1 MNCIVVNGTAAKV
14 YDDLYTEPGLG
25 DENGLFDLT

>member
-1 MNCIVVNGTAAKV
+1 MVVVGGPMANV
-14 YDDLYTEPGLG
+14 NDDLYIEPGLG